1 MDTNADESERSHA
14 VTGDLAA
21 LDNRL
26 NADMMSDM
34 RTFTVRDLDRSP
46 STVLEASRADGRA
59 RIRERGGQTYII
71 VPEARLE
78 KPITGLPDFQKRR
91 RRIFGGVIP
100 TSTVKQL
107 DKAIAGE

>member
-1 MDTNADESERSHA
+1 MKAGYDPAPLDTPP
-14 VTGDLAA
+14 
-21 LDNRL
+21 

-59 RIRERGGQTYII
+59 RIRERGGQTYILI
-71 VPEARLE
+71 PEATLV

-91 RRIFGGVIP
+91 RRIFSGVIP
-100 TSTVKQL
+100 ASTVRQL